1 MGKHSLEKSIEATS
15 KKYKKR
21 MKRTCYCGIFWIL
34 MAILALVV
42 GIALLVH
49 FAKYWGDK
57 TTLKR

>member
-1 MGKHSLEKSIEATS
+1 MGKHSAEKSIEATA

-34 MAILALVV
+34 FAIVSLII

-49 FAKYWGDK
+49 FAEYWGDK